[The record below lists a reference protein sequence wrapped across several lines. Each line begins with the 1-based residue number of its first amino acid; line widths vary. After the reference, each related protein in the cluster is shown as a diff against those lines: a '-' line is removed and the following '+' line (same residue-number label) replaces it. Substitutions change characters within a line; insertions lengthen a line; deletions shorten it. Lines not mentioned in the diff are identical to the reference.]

1 MDDWTDH
8 HTRDLA
14 HVATRPATRL
24 AQTTQ
29 PSDRAAP
36 QRQAT
41 PTAAAS
47 SATTRAHNDR
57 ALARD
62 VGRF

>member
-1 MDDWTDH
+1 MSDWTDH
-8 HTRDLA
+8 YTPDLA
-14 HVATRPATRL
+14 HVATCPAIRL

-29 PSDRAAP
+29 PFERAAL

-41 PTAAAS
+41 PTVAAS
-47 SATTRAHNDR
+47 SATTRAHSDR

>member
-8 HTRDLA
+8 YTPDLA

-29 PSDRAAP
+29 PSDRAAL

-47 SATTRAHNDR
+47 SATSRAHSDR
-57 ALARD
+57 ALVDD

>member
-1 MDDWTDH
+1 MSDWTDH
-8 HTRDLA
+8 YTPDLA
-14 HVATRPATRL
+14 HVATRPAIRL
-24 AQTTQ
+24 VQITQ
-29 PSDRAAP
+29 PSDRAAL

-47 SATTRAHNDR
+47 SATARAHNDR
-57 ALARD
+57 ALVDD